1 MFGNFIYFIV
11 ALLIY
16 TTYQPASEPQINP
29 FYSLAV
35 FFGLIGVFAAGT
47 RMIFK
52 SITNRIGRVD
62 FTSLDYQFNSAVS
75 RQAIMAIF
83 IYAIDI
89 YALNIGVWLRQFTFF
104 QFFPTLEALC
114 FLGLFI
120 FYLCVVW
127 NFAYDAHI
135 KLYKTG
141 EARKDYI
148 LSNIT
153 FSLPVLLPWF
163 ILSITADIIN
173 ILPFELPKK
182 VLLSTEGQIVYFLGF
197 LVILAIVGPALVQK
211 FWGCRPL
218 KQGRARFR
226 IELLCKKTNMAY
238 RDIMVWP
245 LFGGRMITAGVM
257 GLVKRFRYILVTPAL
272 LNYLEP
278 YEIDAVVAH
287 EIGHIKKKHLLFYLM
302 FFAGYLILA
311 FSTLDFITY
320 GLIYLE
326 AVYGL
331 MGQNSAGYATFTSI
345 SFSIMMI
352 VVFLIYFRYIFGF
365 FMRNFERQADVY
377 AYTIMG
383 DAAPL
388 VTTFEKIAA
397 ASGQPPDQPNWHH
410 FSIKERIDYL
420 QQCQADERWVHKH
433 DKKVKKSILIYILAL
448 ALVGWMGFQLNF
460 GAAGERIN
468 AGFIKSLIEKRLQKE
483 PKKAELHVFLGDLY
497 FSEENYR
504 KAADAYEQAL
514 QIEPE
519 NTRALNNLAWLYA
532 TAEKEPFYRPERA
545 LALAKRAAGLEKEPH
560 ILDTL
565 AESYFINGQYQKA
578 IEVEKQAMKMA
589 KDDISHY
596 REQLKRFRRAVD
608 GNPPYPPFSKG
619 ER

>member
-16 TTYQPASEPQINP
+16 TTYQPASEAQINP
-29 FYSLAV
+29 FYSLAM

-47 RMIFK
+47 RMIFN
-52 SITNRIGRVD
+52 SITNRIGKAD
-62 FTSLDYQFNSAVS
+62 FASLDYQFNSAVS

-89 YALNIGVWLRQFTFF
+89 YLLNIGVLLRQFTFF
-104 QFFPTLEALC
+104 RFFPTLEALC

-127 NFAYDAHI
+127 TFAYDTHI

-197 LVILAIVGPALVQK
+197 LVIIAIIGPALIQR

-218 KQGRARFR
+218 KPGSTRLR

-238 RDIMVWP
+238 KEIMVWP

-257 GLVKRFRYILVTPAL
+257 GLVRRFRYILVTPAL

-311 FSTLDFITY
+311 FSTLDFVTY
-320 GLIYLE
+320 GIIYIE

-331 MGQNSAGYATFTSI
+331 MGQNGAAYATFTSI

-352 VVFLIYFRYIFGF
+352 VVFLVYFRFIFGY
-365 FMRNFERQADVY
+365 FMRNFERQADAY

-388 VTTFEKIAA
+388 ITTFEKIAA
-397 ASGQPPDQPNWHH
+397 ASGQPPDRPNWHH

-420 QQCQADERWVHKH
+420 QQCQSDARWVNKH
-433 DKKVKKSILIYILAL
+433 NKKVKKSILIYILAL
-448 ALVGWMGFQLNF
+448 FLVGWMGFQLNF

-468 AGFIKSLIEKRLQKE
+468 AGFIKSLVEKRLQKE
-483 PKKAELHVFLGDLY
+483 PKNAELHVFLGDLY
-497 FSEENYR
+497 FSEENIGG
-504 KAADAYEQAL
+504 AAEAYEQAL
-514 QIEPE
+514 TLEPE
-519 NTRALNNLAWLYA
+519 NVRALNNLAWLYA
-532 TAEKEPFYRPERA
+532 TAEKEAFYRPERSLE
-545 LALAKRAAGLEKEPH
+545 LARRAARIEKAPH

-565 AESYFINGQYQKA
+565 AESYFINGRYEKA
-578 IEVEKQAMKMA
+578 VKIEEQALDMA
-589 KDDISHY
+589 TGDTSHY
-596 REQLKRFRRAVD
+596 REQLERFRRAVE
-608 GNPPYPPFSKG
+608 GISKPSPRPG
-619 ER
+619 S

>member
-16 TTYQPASEPQINP
+16 TTYQPASEPQLSP
-29 FYSLAV
+29 FYSLAM

-47 RMIFK
+47 RVIFT
-52 SITNRIGRVD
+52 SISARIGRAD
-62 FTSLDYQFNSAVS
+62 FTRLDYQFNSAVS

-89 YALNIGVWLRQFTFF
+89 YVLNIGGWLRQFTLFH
-104 QFFPTLEALC
+104 FFPTLEALC
-114 FLGLFI
+114 FLALFI
-120 FYLCVVW
+120 FYLCLVW
-127 NFAYDAHI
+127 GFAYDAHI

-163 ILSITADIIN
+163 VLSITADIIN

-197 LVILAIVGPALVQK
+197 LVILAIIGPALVQK

-238 RDIMVWP
+238 KDIVVWP

-257 GLVKRFRYILVTPAL
+257 GLIRQFRYILVTPAL
-272 LNYLEP
+272 LSYLEP

-320 GLIYLE
+320 GIIYLE
-326 AVYGL
+326 AVYGPI
-331 MGQNSAGYATFTSI
+331 GQSGAAYATFTSI
-345 SFSIMMI
+345 SFSLLMI
-352 VVFLIYFRYIFGF
+352 AIFLIYFRFIFGY
-365 FMRNFERQADVY
+365 FMRNFERQADAY
-377 AYTIMG
+377 AYTIMD

-388 VTTFEKIAA
+388 ITTFEKIAA
-397 ASGQPPDQPNWHH
+397 ASGQPPDRPNWHH

-420 QQCQADERWVHKH
+420 QQCQADERWVQKH
-433 DKKVKKSILIYILAL
+433 NKKVKKSILIYILAL
-448 ALVGWMGFQLNF
+448 CLVGWMGFQVNF

-483 PKKAELHVFLGDLY
+483 PKNAELHVFLGDLY
-497 FSEENYR
+497 FSDENFEE
-504 KAADAYEQAL
+504 AANAYEQAL
-514 QIEPE
+514 KIEPE
-519 NTRALNNLAWLYA
+519 NIRALNNLAWLYA
-532 TAEKEPFYRPERA
+532 TAEEERFRRPERA
-545 LALAKRAAGLEKEPH
+545 LSLVKQAARLDEKPH

-565 AESYFINGQYQKA
+565 AESYFINGYYQKA
-578 IEVEKQAMKMA
+578 IEVEKQALKMA
-589 KDDISHY
+589 KGDTSHY
-596 REQLKRFRRAVD
+596 RQQLKRFKKKLNE
-608 GNPPYPPFSKG
+608 NPP
-619 ER
+619 

>member
-16 TTYQPASEPQINP
+16 TTYQPASEVQIDP
-29 FYSLAV
+29 FYSLAM
-35 FFGLIGVFAAGT
+35 FFGLIAVFAAGT
-47 RMIFK
+47 RLIFK
-52 SITNRIGRVD
+52 SITNRIGRAD
-62 FTSLDYQFNSAVS
+62 FTRLDYQFNSAVS

-89 YALNIGVWLRQFTFF
+89 YVLNIGVWLRQFTFF
-104 QFFPTLEALC
+104 KFFPTLEALC

-127 NFAYDAHI
+127 NFAYDAHV

-173 ILPFELPKK
+173 ILPFELPKR

-211 FWGCRPL
+211 FWGCHPL
-218 KQGRARFR
+218 KQGRARSR

-326 AVYGL
+326 AVYGF
-331 MGQNSAGYATFTSI
+331 MGQNGAAYATFTSI

-352 VVFLIYFRYIFGF
+352 AVFLIYFRYIFGF

-377 AYTIMG
+377 AFTIMG

-397 ASGQPPDQPNWHH
+397 ASGQPPDRPNWHH

-420 QQCQADERWVHKH
+420 QQCQADDRWVDKH
-433 DKKVKKSILIYILAL
+433 NKKVKKSILIYIIAL
-448 ALVGWMGFQLNF
+448 FMVGWMGFQLNF

-483 PKKAELHVFLGDLY
+483 PENAELHAFLGDLH

-504 KAADAYEQAL
+504 KAANAYEQAL
-514 QIEPE
+514 QLEPG

-532 TAEKEPFYRPERA
+532 TVEKEPFYQPERA
-545 LALAKRAAGLEKEPH
+545 LALAKRAASLEEAPH

-565 AESYFINGQYQKA
+565 AEAYFINGQYQKA
-578 IEVEKQAMKMA
+578 IEVEKRALDMA
-589 KDDISHY
+589 KGDTSHY
-596 REQLKRFRRAVD
+596 RQQLKRFKEKLNI
-608 GNPPYPPFSKG
+608 NPP
-619 ER
+619 